1 MAYINPSYGFINY
14 SNIRNEELLNEKLL
28 NGTDK
33 FHYNKQC
40 DKKYNNIE
48 YYGKMCIS
56 TVFYDKNKNN
66 FSFPSYCSV
75 AGTDTH
81 DELFS
86 KFYHY
91 ILHSEVSRFFINS
104 HFLERFYKT
113 YAKIYYSKMASTVRN
128 YTVES
133 ISLKSSIFP
142 FETAFNDFINQYND
156 FNDAINEITS
166 NILYLCTKR
175 FIKFS
180 NYIGNGKKYNWK
192 ECNISFYDLFFR
204 PNYVSKKLSKA
215 ISIGKEFKFDN
226 VPSSIIID
234 DISYNDLKHC
244 IKNNDIEEINLKEC
258 NRYIKA
264 SSLVYTIIK
273 HSIRYSFILQLKQA
287 FGWFLDKNK
296 EKYPEIKSIISD
308 TNLYYTQNLI
318 NIRQNIKYL
327 KNIIIFCDSI
337 LCVKR
342 NKKAIMNKDDNIKS
356 FSQYVKSIIDHMRSY
371 NNVDMKIMN
380 DLKNLYITCF
390 DRNSSQSV
398 VYNTEM
404 YKTLKTTS
412 EYFCIRNETSLTNI
426 QKYNFNDRWN
436 EVIDN
441 DSIINP
447 INYIEHNVIKEF

>member
-1 MAYINPSYGFINY
+1 MAHIDPSYGFINY
-14 SNIRNEELLNEKLL
+14 SNIKNEELLNEKLL

-33 FHYNKQC
+33 FYYNKQC

-48 YYGKMCIS
+48 YYGKMRIS

-66 FSFPSYCSV
+66 FSFPSYSLV
-75 AGTDTH
+75 FNTP

-91 ILHSEVSRFFINS
+91 ILHCEVSRFFINN

-180 NYIGNGKKYNWK
+180 NYIGEKHNWK

-215 ISIGKEFKFDN
+215 ISIEKEFKFDN
-226 VPSSIIID
+226 VPPSIIID

-244 IKNNDIEEINLKEC
+244 IKNNNIEEIDLKEC
-258 NRYIKA
+258 GIKA
-264 SSLVYTIIK
+264 SNLVYTVIK
-273 HSIRYSFILQLKQA
+273 RSIRYVFISQLKQA

-308 TNLYYTQNLI
+308 TNLYYTRNLI

-412 EYFCIRNETSLTNI
+412 EYFYIRNETSLTNI

>member
-1 MAYINPSYGFINY
+1 MACINPSYGFINY
-14 SNIRNEELLNEKLL
+14 SSIKNEESLNKKLL

-33 FHYNKQC
+33 FHYNKLC
-40 DKKYNNIE
+40 DKKYNNKE

-56 TVFYDKNKNN
+56 NVFYDKNKNN

-75 AGTDTH
+75 ANSN

-86 KFYHY
+86 RFFDH
-91 ILHSEVSRFFINS
+91 IVNSEVSRFFINS

-142 FETAFNDFINQYND
+142 FETAFTDFINQYND

-180 NYIGNGKKYNWK
+180 NYISEKHNWK

-204 PNYVSKKLSKA
+204 PNYVSKKLPKA
-215 ISIGKEFKFDN
+215 ISIEKEFKFDN
-226 VPSSIIID
+226 VPSSINIID
-234 DISYNDLKHC
+234 DISYNDLKYC
-244 IKNNDIEEINLKEC
+244 IKNDDIEEINLKER
-258 NRYIKA
+258 NMYIKA
-264 SSLVYTIIK
+264 SSLVYTVIK
-273 HSIRYSFILQLKQA
+273 HSIRYEFISQLKQA

-296 EKYPEIKSIISD
+296 EKYPEIKLIISD

-318 NIRQNIKYL
+318 NIRQNIKYF

-356 FSQYVKSIIDHMRSY
+356 FSQYVKSIIDHMRLY

-380 DLKNLYITCF
+380 DLKNLYVACF

-412 EYFCIRNETSLTNI
+412 EYFYIRNETSLTNI

>member
-14 SNIRNEELLNEKLL
+14 SNIKNEELLNEKLL

-33 FHYNKQC
+33 FYYNKQC

-48 YYGKMCIS
+48 YYGKMRIS
-56 TVFYDKNKNN
+56 TVYYDKNKNN
-66 FSFPSYCSV
+66 FSFPSYSLV
-75 AGTDTH
+75 FNTP

-91 ILHSEVSRFFINS
+91 ILHCEVSRFFINS

-142 FETAFNDFINQYND
+142 FETAFNDFINQYSD
-156 FNDAINEITS
+156 FNDAVNEITS

-180 NYIGNGKKYNWK
+180 NYIGEKHNWK
-192 ECNISFYDLFFR
+192 ECNTSFYDLFFR

-215 ISIGKEFKFDN
+215 ISIEKEFKFDN

-244 IKNNDIEEINLKEC
+244 IKNNNIEEIDLKEC
-258 NRYIKA
+258 GIKA
-264 SSLVYTIIK
+264 SNLVYTVIK
-273 HSIRYSFILQLKQA
+273 RSIRYAFIAQLKQA
-287 FGWFLDKNK
+287 FGWYLDNNK

-390 DRNSSQSV
+390 DRNSSQSI

-412 EYFCIRNETSLTNI
+412 EYFYIRNETSLTNI

-447 INYIEHNVIKEF
+447 INYIEYNVIKEF

>member
-1 MAYINPSYGFINY
+1 MAHIDPSYGFINY
-14 SNIRNEELLNEKLL
+14 SNIKNEELLNEKLL

-33 FHYNKQC
+33 FYYNKQC

-48 YYGKMCIS
+48 YYEKMRIG

-66 FSFPSYCSV
+66 FSFPSYCLV
-75 AGTDTH
+75 FNTP

-91 ILHSEVSRFFINS
+91 ILHCEVSRFFINN

-180 NYIGNGKKYNWK
+180 NYIGEKHNWK

-215 ISIGKEFKFDN
+215 ISIEKEFKFDN

-244 IKNNDIEEINLKEC
+244 IKNNNIEEINLKE
-258 NRYIKA
+258 YGIKA
-264 SSLVYTIIK
+264 SNLVYTVIK
-273 HSIRYSFILQLKQA
+273 RSIRYTFVTQMKQA

-441 DSIINP
+441 DSIN
-447 INYIEHNVIKEF
+447 N

>member
-1 MAYINPSYGFINY
+1 MVCINPSYGFINY
-14 SNIRNEELLNEKLL
+14 STIKNEDSLNKILSTKTDNFYHNKYNKKSDFIKYFKKRCIGTAYYNNGDNNFYFPFASLFNEELFSQFLKLIVC
-28 NGTDK
+28 G
-33 FHYNKQC
+33 
-40 DKKYNNIE
+40 
-48 YYGKMCIS
+48 
-56 TVFYDKNKNN
+56 
-66 FSFPSYCSV
+66 
-75 AGTDTH
+75 
-81 DELFS
+81 
-86 KFYHY
+86 
-91 ILHSEVSRFFINS
+91 EVSRFFKNS

-175 FIKFS
+175 FIRFNRYDPKIKS
-180 NYIGNGKKYNWK
+180 YKK
-192 ECNISFYDLFFR
+192 CFISIYDLIFR
-204 PNYVSKKLSKA
+204 PNYVSKKIRKV
-215 ISIGKEFKFDN
+215 ISIDEEFKFDK
-226 VPSSIIID
+226 VPPSITVD
-234 DISYNDLKHC
+234 DIKYHTLKYY
-244 IKNNDIEEINLKEC
+244 IKHDVFDEIDFKDK
-258 NRYIKA
+258 YIKA
-264 SSLVYTIIK
+264 SSLVYTVIK
-273 HSIRYSFILQLKQA
+273 RSIRYVFVEQMKQA

-342 NKKAIMNKDDNIKS
+342 NKKAIMNKDDNVKS

-412 EYFCIRNETSLTNI
+412 EYFYIRNETSLTNI